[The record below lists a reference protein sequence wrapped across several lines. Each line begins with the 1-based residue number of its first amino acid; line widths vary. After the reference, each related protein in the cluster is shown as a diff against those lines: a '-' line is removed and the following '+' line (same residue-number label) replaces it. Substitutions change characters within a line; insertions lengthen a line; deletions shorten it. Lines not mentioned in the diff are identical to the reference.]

1 MYTSI
6 NWQELKGLTL
16 SKPGYFWYYVGE
28 GEGENQPPTVTSLLG
43 VLIWNLVGI

>member
-28 GEGENQPPTVTSLLG
+28 GEGGENQPPTVTSLLG
-43 VLIWNLVGI
+43 VLI